1 MSLPLALVQ
10 NPQSHHLQIL
20 LSILTTSPTRWQ
32 RSPPYQDH
40 EEQVE
45 EEGKRQSQVK
55 RSRPKNQVKKIEEMD
70 LKT

>member
-1 MSLPLALVQ
+1 MW
-10 NPQSHHLQIL
+10 H
-20 LSILTTSPTRWQ
+20 TSF
-32 RSPPYQDH
+32 PYQDNG
-40 EEQVE
+40 EQVE